1 LTSPVSALRQAPVGI
16 AAAVWLG
23 VVTVA
28 LANRLVLPIDETRY
42 LDVAWEIW
50 SRGNFVLPTLNGET

>member
-1 LTSPVSALRQAPVGI
+1 MRQAPVGI
-16 AAAVWLG
+16 AAAFWLG